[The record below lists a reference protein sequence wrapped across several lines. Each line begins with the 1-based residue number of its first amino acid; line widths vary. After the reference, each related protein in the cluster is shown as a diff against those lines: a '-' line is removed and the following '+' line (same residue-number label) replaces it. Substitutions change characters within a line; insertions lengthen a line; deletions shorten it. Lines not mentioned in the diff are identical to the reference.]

1 MTDDR
6 FDKLMR
12 DAADTFR
19 RPPEP
24 PTEEM
29 WAEIEARAG
38 LGSPT
43 PAVPIASITPRVEAR
58 RGFRIPSWVGIA
70 ATLVIGIG
78 IGRGSTVVGRDGVPA
93 RIDTI
98 AVAEL
103 PSAAVPRNDPAL
115 DRPYEV
121 EASQY
126 LGQTAALLTS
136 LPSEARSGRTDEQFA
151 NRATDLLARTRLL
164 IDSPAAN
171 EPAMRDLLEDLELV
185 LVQVVRLRSN
195 ASRTDLDII
204 NRALEQR
211 DVIPRLRTAVA
222 DISAN

>member
-38 LGSPT
+38 LESST
-43 PAVPIASITPRVEAR
+43 PAVPIASITPRVQAR

-78 IGRGSTVVGRDGVPA
+78 IGRGSTVTLGA
-93 RIDTI
+93 T
-98 AVAEL
+98 L
-103 PSAAVPRNDPAL
+103 PTYS
-115 DRPYEV
+115 
-121 EASQY
+121 
-126 LGQTAALLTS
+126 T
-136 LPSEARSGRTDEQFA
+136 
-151 NRATDLLARTRLL
+151 RATDPSGSGTFITWVFEAIFGVAAKAAPATARAAAPASAVTRSLLTKGPPEHLCKLRRVSEN
-164 IDSPAAN
+164 IAA
-171 EPAMRDLLEDLELV
+171 L
-185 LVQVVRLRSN
+185 
-195 ASRTDLDII
+195 
-204 NRALEQR
+204 
-211 DVIPRLRTAVA
+211 
-222 DISAN
+222 

>member
-1 MTDDR
+1 
-6 FDKLMR
+6 MR

-38 LGSPT
+38 LESST
-43 PAVPIASITPRVEAR
+43 PAVPIASITPRVQAR

-126 LGQTAALLTS
+126 LGQTAAQTGQLQRPLH
-136 LPSEARSGRTDEQFA
+136 RD
-151 NRATDLLARTRLL
+151 
-164 IDSPAAN
+164 PAALGV
-171 EPAMRDLLEDLELV
+171 ESAVHAAVHGADATCADAVGTAQGAPRRRAG
-185 LVQVVRLRSN
+185 LRSLCGS
-195 ASRTDLDII
+195 AAWPRPATTAPRTTDGSSRHF
-204 NRALEQR
+204 QR
-211 DVIPRLRTAVA
+211 
-222 DISAN
+222 SA